1 MRTGKNAEA
10 EGTAPERS
18 AGPAAPPGKPFVND
32 IDNARF
38 AGAEFGREGS
48 AGLILAR
55 LLIFSC

>member
-1 MRTGKNAEA
+1 MPRPREPHLNDR
-10 EGTAPERS
+10 PERLRL
-18 AGPAAPPGKPFVND
+18 PGKPFVND

-48 AGLILAR
+48 AGSILAR